1 MGDYVWLTTLEDR
14 DARAAQEAAQAAQIE
29 QVKAVMARVKEK
41 ITEDVQSLK
50 AQIKA
55 LNKAHQRALSK
66 VLDTLATCERQRD
79 DLQAR
84 VECHAQAMRLWDREL
99 RRRIFDAAFACR
111 GGDARTEQIGDLFY
125 RAMSDNEEA
134 RHIALAE
141 LKALARTPEAVNLDG
156 DGEWPAAM
164 AIHDNGKEFVPA
176 GTKNSKAP
184 KGFAKSR

>member
-1 MGDYVWLTTLEDR
+1 MSDYVWLTTLEDR
-14 DARAAQEAAQAAQIE
+14 DARAAQEAAQIAQIE
-29 QVKAVMARVKEK
+29 QVKDAMARAKEK

-50 AQIKA
+50 AQITA
-55 LNKAHQRALSK
+55 LNKAHNKALS
-66 VLDTLATCERQRD
+66 VALDKLATCERQRD

-84 VECHAQAMRLWDREL
+84 VDVHAQSMRIWDREL

-111 GGDARTEQIGDLFY
+111 GGDPRAEQIGDLFY
-125 RAMSDNEEA
+125 RAMSDNEDA
-134 RHIALAE
+134 RNIALAE

-164 AIHDNGKEFVPA
+164 SIHDTNEYVPA

-184 KGFAKSR
+184 NGFAKSR

>member
-1 MGDYVWLTTLEDR
+1 MGDYVWVTRLEDR
-14 DARAAQEAAQAAQIE
+14 DERAAQEAAQIAQIA
-29 QVKAVMARVKEK
+29 QVKDAMARAKEK

-55 LNKAHQRALSK
+55 LNKAHQRALNK

-84 VECHAQAMRLWDREL
+84 VDCHAQSMRLWDREL
-99 RRRIFDAAFACR
+99 RRRIFDASFACR
-111 GGDARTEQIGDLFY
+111 GGDPRAEQIGDLFY

-164 AIHDNGKEFVPA
+164 SIHDSKEYVPA
-176 GTKNSKAP
+176 GTKSKAP
-184 KGFAKSR
+184 HGFAKSR

>member
-1 MGDYVWLTTLEDR
+1 MGDYVWVTRLEDI
-14 DARAAQEAAQAAQIE
+14 DAQAAQEAAQIAQIE
-29 QVKAVMARVKEK
+29 QVKDAMARAKEK

-55 LNKAHQRALSK
+55 LNKAHQKALS
-66 VLDTLATCERQRD
+66 VALDKLATCEGQRD

-84 VECHAQAMRLWDREL
+84 VDCHAQAMRLWDLEIK
-99 RRRIFDAAFACR
+99 RRIYNAAEACR
-111 GGDARTEQIGDLFY
+111 GDPRAEQIGDLFY

-164 AIHDNGKEFVPA
+164 SIHDTNEYVPA
-176 GTKNSKAP
+176 GTKSKAP

>member
-1 MGDYVWLTTLEDR
+1 MGDYIWLTTLEDR
-14 DARAAQEAAQAAQIE
+14 DERAAQEAAQIAQIA
-29 QVKAVMARVKEK
+29 QVKDAMAKVKEK

-55 LNKAHQRALSK
+55 LNKAHQKALS
-66 VLDTLATCERQRD
+66 VALDKLATCERQRD

-84 VECHAQAMRLWDREL
+84 VDCHAQSMRIWDREL

-141 LKALARTPEAVNLDG
+141 LKALASHPEAVNLDG

-164 AIHDNGKEFVPA
+164 SIHDTKDYVPA
-176 GTKNSKAP
+176 GTKSKAP
-184 KGFAKSR
+184 NGFAKSR

>member
-1 MGDYVWLTTLEDR
+1 MGDYVWVTRLEDR
-14 DARAAQEAAQAAQIE
+14 DAQAAQEAAQAAQVE
-29 QVKAVMARVKEK
+29 QVKAVMAKVKEK

-55 LNKAHQRALSK
+55 LNKAHQRALNK

-84 VECHAQAMRLWDREL
+84 VDCHAQAMRLWDRAL
-99 RRRIFDAAFACR
+99 KRRIYDAACACR
-111 GGDARTEQIGDLFY
+111 GDARAEHIGDLFY
-125 RAMSDNEEA
+125 RAMSDNDEA

-141 LKALARTPEAVNLDG
+141 LRALARTPEAVNLDG

-164 AIHDNGKEFVPA
+164 SIHDTKDYVPA
-176 GTKNSKAP
+176 GTKSKAP
-184 KGFAKSR
+184 NGFAKSR

>member
-1 MGDYVWLTTLEDR
+1 MRDYVWVTRLEDTEEQ
-14 DARAAQEAAQAAQIE
+14 AAQEAEKRAQIA
-29 QVKAVMARVKEK
+29 QVIENMAKVKET

-55 LNKAHQRALSK
+55 LNKAHQKALS
-66 VLDTLATCERQRD
+66 VALDKLATCERQRD

-84 VECHAQAMRLWDREL
+84 VDVHAQSMRIWDREL

-125 RAMSDNEEA
+125 RAMSDNDEA

-141 LKALARTPEAVNLDG
+141 LRALARTPEAVNLDG
-156 DGEWPAAM
+156 DGEWSPALT
-164 AIHDNGKEFVPA
+164 IHDNGKDYVPA
-176 GTKNSKAP
+176 GTKSKAP

>member
-1 MGDYVWLTTLEDR
+1 MGDYVWVTRLEDR
-14 DARAAQEAAQAAQIE
+14 DEQAAQEAAQAAQVE
-29 QVKAVMARVKEK
+29 QVKAVMARVKE
-41 ITEDVQSLK
+41 TVSEEVK
-50 AQIKA
+50 AMKEQIKA
-55 LNKAHQRALSK
+55 LNKAHNKALS
-66 VLDTLATCERQRD
+66 VALDKLATCERQRD

-84 VECHAQAMRLWDREL
+84 VDCHAQSMRIWDREL

-125 RAMSDNEEA
+125 RAMSDNEDA
-134 RHIALAE
+134 RNIAIAE

-164 AIHDNGKEFVPA
+164 AIHDSKEYVPA
-176 GTKNSKAP
+176 GTKTSKAP

>member
-1 MGDYVWLTTLEDR
+1 MRDYVWVTRLEDTEEQ
-14 DARAAQEAAQAAQIE
+14 AAQEAEKRAQIA
-29 QVKAVMARVKEK
+29 QVIENMAKVKET

-55 LNKAHQRALSK
+55 LNKAHQKALS
-66 VLDTLATCERQRD
+66 VALDKLATCERQRD

-84 VECHAQAMRLWDREL
+84 VDVHAQSMRIWDREL

-125 RAMSDNEEA
+125 RAMSDNDEA

-141 LKALARTPEAVNLDG
+141 LRALARTPEAVNLDG

-164 AIHDNGKEFVPA
+164 SIHDSKDYVPA
-176 GTKNSKAP
+176 GTKSKAP

>member
-1 MGDYVWLTTLEDR
+1 MRDYVWVTRLEDTEEQ
-14 DARAAQEAAQAAQIE
+14 AAQEAEKRAQIA
-29 QVKAVMARVKEK
+29 QVIENMAKVKEK

-66 VLDTLATCERQRD
+66 VMDTLATCEGQRD

-84 VECHAQAMRLWDREL
+84 VDCHAQAMRLWDREL
-99 RRRIFDAAFACR
+99 RRRIYDAAEACR
-111 GGDARTEQIGDLFY
+111 GDARAEQIGDLFY
-125 RAMSDNEEA
+125 RAMSDNDEA

-141 LKALARTPEAVNLDG
+141 LRALARTPEAVNLDG

-164 AIHDNGKEFVPA
+164 SIHDNGKDFVPA

>member
-1 MGDYVWLTTLEDR
+1 MGDYVWVTRLEDR
-14 DARAAQEAAQAAQIE
+14 DAQAAQEAAQAAQVE
-29 QVKAVMARVKEK
+29 QVKAVMAKVKEK

-55 LNKAHQRALSK
+55 LNKAHQRALNK

-84 VECHAQAMRLWDREL
+84 VDVHAQAMRLWGEL

-111 GGDARTEQIGDLFY
+111 GGDPRAEQIGDLFY
-125 RAMSDNEEA
+125 RAMSDNDEA

-141 LKALARTPEAVNLDG
+141 LRALARTPEAVNLDG

-164 AIHDNGKEFVPA
+164 SIHDSKDYVPA
-176 GTKNSKAP
+176 GTKSKAP